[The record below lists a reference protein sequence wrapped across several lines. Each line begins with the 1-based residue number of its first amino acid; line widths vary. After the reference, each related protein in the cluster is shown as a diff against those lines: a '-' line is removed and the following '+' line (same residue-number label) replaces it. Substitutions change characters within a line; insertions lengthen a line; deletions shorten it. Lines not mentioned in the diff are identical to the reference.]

1 MGVLHWTKLTD
12 EGTPKCIE
20 QWGVDATLSSYRF
33 SYPLGVHFN
42 ICSAP
47 KWDWENGLLTDE
59 RYYLLLGHVYITDG
73 LRFIDYRQTE
83 FSSLKAAQDAA
94 EAWLVR
100 MDVTGE
106 I

>member
-1 MGVLHWTKLTD
+1 MGVLHWSKLAD
-12 EGTPKCIE
+12 ERAPKCIE
-20 QWGVDATLSSYRF
+20 QWAARTTLSSYRF
-33 SYPLGVHFN
+33 SHPLEAYFN
-42 ICSAP
+42 ICSGP
-47 KWDWENGLLTDE
+47 QWDEKENIPTDKSF
-59 RYYLLLGHVYITDG
+59 YLLLGHIYITDEF
-73 LRFIDYRQTE
+73 RFLEYGQTE

>member
-20 QWGVDATLSSYRF
+20 QWAVDATLSSYRF
-33 SYPLGVHFN
+33 SHLLGVHLN

-47 KWDWENGLLTDE
+47 KVDEEHLLTDE
-59 RYYLLLGHVYITDG
+59 RYYFLLGHVYITDEF
-73 LRFIDYRQTE
+73 RFIEYRQTE

-100 MDVTGE
+100 LDVTGE

>member
-20 QWGVDATLSSYRF
+20 QWVADATLSSYRF
-33 SYPLGVHFN
+33 SHSLGVHLN

-47 KWDWENGLLTDE
+47 KWDEGNLLLTDE
-59 RYYLLLGHVYITDG
+59 RYYFLLGHVYITDEF
-73 LRFIDYRQTE
+73 RFIEYRQTE

-100 MDVTGE
+100 LDVTGE